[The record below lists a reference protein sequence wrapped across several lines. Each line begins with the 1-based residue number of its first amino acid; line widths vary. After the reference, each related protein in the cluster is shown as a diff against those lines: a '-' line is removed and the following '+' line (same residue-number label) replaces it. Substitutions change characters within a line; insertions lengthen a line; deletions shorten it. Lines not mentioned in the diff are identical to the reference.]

1 MKRIIS
7 IGLLVTALMLGL
19 SGIAHAQSPEGVE
32 MKPAIIEDRV
42 DPGSSRSF
50 SVSVTNLGSEERTFY
65 FSSQDIK
72 GVDERGVPIF
82 AESGEPTPY
91 ELSTWIS
98 VQQDSYT
105 IAPGAS
111 QDVSFTVNVPKD
123 ASPGAHFGG
132 VFLDVRPPRLRTS
145 GAAIGYRV
153 GTIVSLRISGEVI
166 EEARVRSFSTDKL
179 IYNIPEVTF
188 TTNVEN
194 LGNVLVRPHGQIKI
208 VNMTG
213 REVGTVRV
221 NESSAAVFPEAE
233 RSYEVMWEREG
244 FAFGRYQA
252 LVSLVY
258 GEDGRRT
265 ITGTTSFWI
274 LPLKP
279 ILYTIGGFI
288 SVVFLLFFFV
298 RLYIRRKLSEM
309 GVTAVRRGDYYAKRY
324 DRTASRMLI
333 MTIAIA
339 LFCLAFLAF
348 LFLMFA

>member
-1 MKRIIS
+1 MRTIIATVVLA
-7 IGLLVTALMLGL
+7 LLFSL
-19 SGIAHAQSPEGVE
+19 SGTAHAQAPEGVE

-42 DPGSSRSF
+42 EQGSSRSF
-50 SVSVTNLGSEERTFY
+50 TLTVTNLGSQERTFY
-65 FSSQDIK
+65 FSALDIK
-72 GVDERGVPIF
+72 GVDARGVPEF
-82 AESGEPTPY
+82 AGPGEKTPY

-98 VQQDSYT
+98 V
-105 IAPGAS
+105 S
-111 QDVSFTVNVPKD
+111 QDSFTVPGGQSVDVPFTVTVPAG

-132 VFLDVRPPRLRTS
+132 VFLDLRPPRLRTS
-145 GAAIGYRV
+145 GAGIGYSV
-153 GTIVSLRISGEVI
+153 GTIVSLRIAGEVI
-166 EEARVRSFSTDKL
+166 EEARIRSFSSDKL
-179 IYNIPEVTF
+179 IYSTPEVNF

-221 NESSAAVFPEAE
+221 NENSGAVFPEAE
-233 RSYEVMWEREG
+233 RAYEAKWERDG

-279 ILYTIGGFI
+279 ILYTIGGFLAFVVI
-288 SVVFLLFFFV
+288 LFMSV
-298 RLYIRRKLSEM
+298 RMYIRRKLSEM
-309 GVTAVRRGDYYAKRY
+309 GVSSVRRGDYYAKKY
-324 DRTASRMLI
+324 DRSASRLLI
-333 MTIAIA
+333 MTVAIA